1 MPKQS
6 GKKFEMSPQ
15 IKRKIPKIVAYVF
28 AIWTLQSVE
37 HHFSEEGAS
46 STSNY
51 LMTPHA
57 AQVISIFRMLGLGN
71 ENHTDDALS
80 NHMVQIKTGEGKS
93 ITLGVTSATLALLG
107 ADVYCGCYSQ
117 HLSKRDEAD
126 FKNLFC
132 ELDV

>member
-1 MPKQS
+1 
-6 GKKFEMSPQ
+6 
-15 IKRKIPKIVAYVF
+15 
-28 AIWTLQSVE
+28 
-37 HHFSEEGAS
+37 
-46 STSNY
+46 
-51 LMTPHA
+51 
-57 AQVISIFRMLGLGN
+57 MLGLGN
-71 ENHTDDALS
+71 ENHNDVALS

-132 ELDV
+132 ELDVENNINYGTLEELCE